1 MTRMEEWSALQ
12 QTLEQTPPEL
22 EDTVARAKNRAQK
35 RIWAK
40 RLFGIPMAGAA
51 ALLAGFVLLV
61 NLSTPF
67 AYACADIPGLK
78 PLVQAVAM
86 NPSLRETLTHNYVQD
101 VLATQQAGEFTVT
114 VDAMIVDEAE
124 MDIFYHI
131 DCAKNAYKTIYT
143 DSDLAGED
151 QQRLQA
157 FLTYDTVLTPGK
169 TVFHTISFGQ
179 NTPLPDTVH
188 FTLTIQQADLAN
200 GSGQK
205 TFPEED
211 YTVTFNLPV
220 KSAKVVQSRIYN
232 VQKWV
237 EIDDQR
243 LFIDRVDVHPTHARI
258 YIEDAPANTAWLE
271 MLYCTLRDENGNEA
285 GKIKN
290 GLVASGSMKDK
301 DHPFSVHLESPYFWN
316 SKHLTLKITGA
327 EWLDKEKQYTTFDL
341 STGFAQTPLPPSVYS
356 ARTYWGKGALY
367 IGSVAKR
374 NEKPVYSIAA
384 AAFHDQPND
393 TTITDY
399 TAGGFSDQAGDPLY
413 VPEGYF
419 GSQLTLP
426 NYAYDD
432 TVTVQWHHTHESNL
446 AEPLQ
451 LYLS

>member
-1 MTRMEEWSALQ
+1 MTRMEEWKALQ

-22 EDTVARAKNRAQK
+22 EDTVARARKRAKK

-40 RLFGIPMAGAA
+40 RLFGMPIASAA

-61 NLSTPF
+61 NISTPF
-67 AYACADIPGLK
+67 AYACAEIPGLK

-86 NPSLRETLTHNYVQD
+86 NPSLREALTHNYVQD
-101 VLATQQAGEFTVT
+101 VLATQQVGEFTVT

-124 MDIFYHI
+124 IDIFYHI
-131 DCAKNAYKTIYT
+131 DCAKDAYKTIYT
-143 DSDLAGED
+143 SSDLSDEAG
-151 QQRLQA
+151 QRLQA
-157 FLTYDTVLTPGK
+157 FLTYDTALTPGK

-179 NTPLPDTVH
+179 NIPLPDTVH
-188 FTLTIQQADLAN
+188 FTLTIEQADLAN

-205 TFPEED
+205 TFPEGD
-211 YTVTFNLPV
+211 YTITFDLPIE
-220 KSAKVVQSRIYN
+220 SAKVVQSKIYN

-243 LFIDRVDVHPTHARI
+243 LFIDQVDIHPTHARV
-258 YIEDAPANTAWLE
+258 YIKDDPENTAWLH

-290 GLVASGSMKDK
+290 GLIASGSMESADQ
-301 DHPFSVHLESPYFWN
+301 PFAVHLESPYFWN
-316 SKHLTLKITGA
+316 SEHLTLRITGA
-327 EWLDKEKQYTTFDL
+327 EWLDKEKQHTTFDL

-356 ARTYWGKGALY
+356 ARAYLEKGTLY
-367 IGSVAKR
+367 ISSVAKR
-374 NEKPVYSIAA
+374 NETSVYPIAST
-384 AAFHDQPND
+384 AFHDHPND
-393 TTITDY
+393 TTITSY
-399 TAGGFSDQAGDPLY
+399 SAGGFSDYAGDPLY

-432 TVTVQWHHTHESNL
+432 TVTVQWHHTHENKL